1 MIRINANLENVL
13 ILKGLAHWKPL
24 SVWHRMEMSKLQVAS
39 IHDEIASQAI
49 SILGNKSHE
58 EVLFFSRFEIS
69 VNR

>member
-1 MIRINANLENVL
+1 
-13 ILKGLAHWKPL
+13 
-24 SVWHRMEMSKLQVAS
+24 MEMNKLQVAS

-69 VNR
+69 VNVTGKIDLISKTSSYEILAIFHLMILVL